1 MNKILIISNDSDYTY
16 KFRKEIIIELLKNNY
31 NVTVITNFSD
41 NVENIEKLGITLIE
55 SKIDRRGFNPF
66 RDLHLLLFYKKQ
78 IKFINP
84 DIVLTYTIK
93 PNIYGG
99 LISRFYKIPYIPN
112 ITGLGTA
119 VEEKGILQFITISLY
134 KIALKKSKMIF
145 FQNQENKDFM
155 LSKNIIK
162 KNFKLIPGSGVNI
175 NHFNY
180 IKYPS
185 DKDLHFLFVG
195 RVMKSKGID
204 HYLEAASII
213 KHKYPETIFH
223 VLGSYEEDYKKT
235 IEKYE
240 SKGYIIYH
248 GRVDDVR
255 KYHKLAHAIIHPT
268 FHEGMSNVLLEAAAS
283 GRAVLAS
290 TIPGCIETFDEG
302 VSGLGFECRNTL
314 DLVSKIENFIK
325 LSHEEKKEMGIK
337 GRRKVLREF
346 DRTFVINAYLEEIKK
361 IVEGK

>member
-31 NVTVITNFSD
+31 NVTIITNFSD

-119 VEEKGILQFITISLY
+119 VEKKGILQFITISLY

-155 LSKNIIK
+155 LIRGITGENQIV
-162 KNFKLIPGSGVNI
+162 LPGSGVNVGYFEYLDYPEDDII
-175 NHFNY
+175 NFMF
-180 IKYPS
+180 I
-185 DKDLHFLFVG
+185 G
-195 RVMKSKGID
+195 RVMK
-204 HYLEAASII
+204 
-213 KHKYPETIFH
+213 
-223 VLGSYEEDYKKT
+223 
-235 IEKYE
+235 EK
-240 SKGYIIYH
+240 
-248 GRVDDVR
+248 
-255 KYHKLAHAIIHPT
+255 
-268 FHEGMSNVLLEAAAS
+268 
-283 GRAVLAS
+283 
-290 TIPGCIETFDEG
+290 
-302 VSGLGFECRNTL
+302 
-314 DLVSKIENFIK
+314 
-325 LSHEEKKEMGIK
+325 
-337 GRRKVLREF
+337 
-346 DRTFVINAYLEEIKK
+346 
-361 IVEGK
+361 